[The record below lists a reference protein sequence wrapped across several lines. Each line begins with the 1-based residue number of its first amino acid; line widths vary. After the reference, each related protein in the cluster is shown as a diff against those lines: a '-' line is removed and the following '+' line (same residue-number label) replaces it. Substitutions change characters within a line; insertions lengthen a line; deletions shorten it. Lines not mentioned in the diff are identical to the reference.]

1 MRLKNKMSLKHVV
14 FKGVGRESI
23 SEPYFDADKKVIV
36 ATDGKVMVLL
46 PVDNSENDVSGHIP
60 IEAISQAQ
68 KQSGILMSEKTIT
81 VDTKG
86 VKTEYPRPDLGSFP
100 QFESVTIPADK
111 SKKVVAF
118 KIDLRLLKAV
128 EEAFGASDVVVEV
141 PEDEA
146 YPLRISQGDKLA
158 YVMRMESRPC

>member
-60 IEAISQAQ
+60 IEVISQAQ

-128 EEAFGASDVVVEV
+128 EEAFGSGEVTVEV
-141 PEDEA
+141 PEDDHS
-146 YPLRISQGDKLA
+146 PLRVLQDDKLA
-158 YVMRMESRPC
+158 YVMRMK